1 MDCRQCM
8 SSYTMISKYT
18 SKSANITVDRY
29 TDAHNR
35 LCVKHISFIRNE
47 NTKDS
52 HAGMI
57 YMKKGI
63 MTSYIQRNR
72 QLIQRMRHTEY
83 RDIGTTSQYGN
94 MTCPPDRPYGE

>member
-1 MDCRQCM
+1 
-8 SSYTMISKYT
+8 MISKYT
-18 SKSANITVDRY
+18 SKSANITVGRHA
-29 TDAHNR
+29 DAHIR
-35 LCVKHISFIRNE
+35 LCVKYISFIRNE

-57 YMKKGI
+57 HMKKGI
-63 MTSYIQRNR
+63 MTSYIRRNR

-83 RDIGTTSQYGN
+83 HYVGTTSQYGN

>member
-1 MDCRQCM
+1 
-8 SSYTMISKYT
+8 MISKYT

-35 LCVKHISFIRNE
+35 LCVKQTSFIRNE

-57 YMKKGI
+57 HMKKGI
-63 MTSYIQRNR
+63 MTSYI
-72 QLIQRMRHTEY
+72 
-83 RDIGTTSQYGN
+83 
-94 MTCPPDRPYGE
+94 